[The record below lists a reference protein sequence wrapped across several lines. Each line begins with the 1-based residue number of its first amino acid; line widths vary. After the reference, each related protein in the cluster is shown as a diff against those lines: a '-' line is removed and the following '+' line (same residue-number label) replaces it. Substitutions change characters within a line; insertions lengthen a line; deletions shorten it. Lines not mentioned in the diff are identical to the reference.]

1 MKAPRFI
8 VMMVSMLALF
18 VPAAC
23 AGVDVINAIA
33 PDSGYRVVRDIAYG
47 AQNRQTLDVYIPEAS
62 SEPLQPEK
70 TARESQK
77 KSKDVIIFFYGGSW
91 QRGNKEDY
99 LFVAQA
105 LASKGY
111 IAVIADY
118 RLYPEVRF
126 PAFIQDGANAVSWV
140 HTHIGEYGGNPQ
152 RIFVAG
158 HSAGAYNAMMLGLD
172 TSYMRAAGVSSA
184 HPIKGVIGLAGP
196 YDFAPIAGKTLKK
209 IFGGANNP
217 NTQPIHFARKN
228 APPVL
233 LLSGEA
239 DRDVGIENT
248 TALAKKLRA
257 YDNDVSVRTY
267 PELDHSDIVLALA
280 YGFRDKAPVL
290 DEIDKFIRHVR

>member
-47 AQNRQTLDVYIPEAS
+47 AQDRQTLDVYIPEVN
-62 SEPLQPEK
+62 SELTHPEK
-70 TARESQK
+70 TVRASQK
-77 KSKDVIIFFYGGSW
+77 KPKDVIVFFYGGSW

-118 RLYPEVRF
+118 RLYPKVRF

-140 HTHIGEYGGNPQ
+140 HGHIGEYGGNPQ

-158 HSAGAYNAMMLGLD
+158 HSAGAYIVMMLGLD
-172 TSYMRAAGVSSA
+172 ESYMRATGVNSA
-184 HPIKGVIGLAGP
+184 RPIKGIIGLAGP
-196 YDFAPIAGKTLKK
+196 YDFAPITGKTLKK
-209 IFGGANNP
+209 IFGGNGAA
-217 NTQPIHFARKN
+217 NTQPIHFAHKN
-228 APPVL
+228 SPPVL

-239 DRDVGIENT
+239 DDDVGIENT
-248 TALAKKLRA
+248 TALAEKLRA
-257 YDNDVSVRTY
+257 LESEVSVFTY
-267 PELDHSDIVLALA
+267 KGLDHSDIVLALA
-280 YGFRDKAPVL
+280 YGFRDTAPVL
-290 DEIDKFIRHVR
+290 EQINEFIRHVR